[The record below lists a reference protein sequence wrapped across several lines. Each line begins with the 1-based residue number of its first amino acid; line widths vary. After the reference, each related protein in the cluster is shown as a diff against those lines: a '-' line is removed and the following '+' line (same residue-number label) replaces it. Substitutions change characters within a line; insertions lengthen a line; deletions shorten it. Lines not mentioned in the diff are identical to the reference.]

1 MIGTF
6 YINGEPVD
14 GRIPVTDSSV
24 LRGDACFE
32 VLKAYG
38 GRPFGLEEHLDR
50 LEFSARALGIP
61 LPPREDISSWVSTS
75 AAEVGDCAV
84 RVVVTRGG
92 SVPDVDDP
100 PRVIVFSHT
109 WPRPGDTTT
118 LLPVTAPW
126 HAAGA
131 DWDLAGAKV
140 TSYAP
145 NVSAT
150 RRAQS
155 EGFGDALLVSTDGQM
170 LEGPTF
176 TVAWVVD
183 GRLETTSLDL
193 GILDSITRRVVLNS
207 AREMGV
213 EVVEG
218 SWGLD
223 RLDEASEAL
232 AMSTIREVQGVTAI
246 GDRSFDEG
254 PVTSRLAA
262 AYEELIRS
270 T

>member
-6 YINGEPVD
+6 YINGEPAD

-38 GRPFGLEEHLDR
+38 GKPFGLEEHLDR
-50 LEFSARALGIP
+50 LEFSAKALGIP
-61 LPPREDISSWVSTS
+61 LPPRDISSWVSRS
-75 AAEVGDCAV
+75 AEEVGDCAV
-84 RVVVTRGG
+84 RVVATRGG
-92 SVPDVDDP
+92 SVPGVDDP
-100 PRVIVFSHT
+100 SRVIVFSHT

-126 HAAGA
+126 HAAGV

-150 RRAQS
+150 RRARS
-155 EGFGDALLVSTDGQM
+155 EGFGDALLIGVDGQM

-176 TVAWVVD
+176 AVAWVVD
-183 GRLETTSLDL
+183 DRMETTSLSM
-193 GILDSITRRVVLNS
+193 GILDSITRRVVLDS
-207 AREMGV
+207 ARNMGV

-218 SWGLD
+218 SWTLD
-223 RLDEASEAL
+223 RLDKASEAL

-246 GDRSFDEG
+246 GSRSFDPG
-254 PVTSRLAA
+254 PVTSQLAD
-262 AYEELIRS
+262 AYEELTRS
-270 T
+270 L

>member
-6 YINGEPVD
+6 YINGEPAD

-38 GRPFGLEEHLDR
+38 GEPFGLAEHLDR
-50 LEFSARALGIP
+50 LEFSAGALGIP
-61 LPPREDISSWVSTS
+61 LPPREELSSWVTRS

-84 RVVVTRGG
+84 RVVVTRGA
-92 SVPDVDDP
+92 SVPGVDDP
-100 PRVIVFSHT
+100 PRVIVFAHT
-109 WPRPGDTTT
+109 WPRPGETTT

-145 NVSAT
+145 NVSAS

-155 EGFGDALLVSTDGQM
+155 KGFGDALLISTDGRM

-176 TVAWVVD
+176 AVAWVVGD
-183 GRLETTSLDL
+183 RLETTSLEM
-193 GILDSITRRVVLNS
+193 GILDSITRRMVLDS
-207 AREMGV
+207 ARNLGV

-218 SWGLD
+218 FWKLD
-223 RLDEASEAL
+223 RLEQASEVL
-232 AMSTIREVQGVTAI
+232 AMSTIREVQGVTAV
-246 GDRSFDEG
+246 GERSFDPG
-254 PVTSRLAA
+254 PVTSRLAE
-262 AYEELIRS
+262 AYEKLTRS
-270 T
+270 I